1 MSIVFLLLSCYF
13 TWICFR
19 GNLNMSLIAQVTRRQ
34 FIKPFTRAYSA
45 TPVVAF
51 GRQGP
56 IRKQQQEDQV
66 SNENSTVYVAQ
77 EVAPAED
84 ATFSP
89 IINHVF
95 DE

>member
-1 MSIVFLLLSCYF
+1 
-13 TWICFR
+13 
-19 GNLNMSLIAQVTRRQ
+19 MSLIAQVTRRQ

-56 IRKQQQEDQV
+56 IRKQQEDQV

-77 EVAPAED
+77 EVAPSED